1 MAITPVA
8 QQTKPV
14 RHLRSAESTSL
25 FSGQVLSRP
34 FFRPKLQMKPICACG
49 GGCPSCQ
56 SKSAIQA
63 KLSISEP
70 GDIYEQEADRIADQV
85 MQMPDPALARPSN
98 DSTPNRGLSIQR
110 KYAKCEGEEELQ
122 RKPQNTNAETLS
134 SDLDSVAATLRQ
146 GGQPLDANTRSFF
159 EPRFGVDFSH
169 VRVHTGAQAESSA
182 RAVNALAFTVGRDV
196 VFGEGQYA
204 TGTPTGQ
211 RLMAHELAHVV
222 QQAGIDGIRV
232 DQSSEIRNRS
242 IRNGSLLQRVVGRLN
257 CNPGAAS
264 APADPNATLTTI
276 DARAHDMAQQI
287 GTDLAADAIAVRG
300 GIPAAPSA
308 SLQSFIDHFGLPP
321 AERTRFL
328 NRLTGAL
335 RHSQD
340 IALSEEL
347 RIVSRRF
354 ALVARI
360 LEDRIHY
367 SCGAGRINLGGG
379 CADDCSSNDFD
390 AFACAG
396 ISGIGLCP
404 SFWTA
409 YADDDARAAIIA
421 HEMLHMIFEEIGDE
435 TLRGAG
441 RNFRVAGCYEFI
453 VDDVF
458 GTDSAAP
465 CPAVP

>member
-1 MAITPVA
+1 MKTVVSTKTTDNSTA
-8 QQTKPV
+8 Q
-14 RHLRSAESTSL
+14 RFARSRGAKETNPIFCPTTSSA
-25 FSGQVLSRP
+25 FP
-34 FFRPKLQMKPICACG
+34 LQRKAACACG
-49 GGCPSCQ
+49 GGCPGC
-56 SKSAIQA
+56 QA
-63 KLSISEP
+63 K
-70 GDIYEQEADRIADQV
+70 
-85 MQMPDPALARPSN
+85 
-98 DSTPNRGLSIQR
+98 
-110 KYAKCEGEEELQ
+110 
-122 RKPQNTNAETLS
+122 S
-134 SDLDSVAATLRQ
+134 SDLKVSQPNDPAEIEADQIADKVMRMPIGEGKPVANKDKDSSTLHRKANPISVPMQ
-146 GGQPLDANTRSFF
+146 PSPNIFGSSGQALDAQTRAFF
-159 EPRFGVDFSH
+159 EPRFGADFSH
-169 VRVHTGAQAESSA
+169 VRVHANSQAAESA

-211 RLMAHELAHVV
+211 RLMAHELTHVV

-232 DQSSEIRNRS
+232 DQSSEIRNLS
-242 IRNGSLLQRVVGRLN
+242 IRNESLLQRVVGRLN

-287 GTDLAADAIAVRG
+287 GTDLAADAITVRG

-335 RHSQD
+335 RPSQE

-360 LEDRIHY
+360 LGDRIHY

-390 AFACAG
+390 AFTCAG
-396 ISGIGLCP
+396 VSGIGLCP

-409 YADDDARAAIIA
+409 YADDDARAAIIV
-421 HEMLHMIFEEIGDE
+421 HEMLHMTFEGIGDE